1 MTAPGAFGRRGGL
14 ATPGLGAK
22 APAVARLRAASGV
35 TEVADEARGSRI
47 PLVTLALIGV
57 FTLLYLGER
66 RFGFEHATA
75 PFSYRT
81 IIALGGVDRDLVV
94 GQGQWWRLLTAPTL
108 HGSIEH
114 LVGNAAVMALVGAG
128 LERLIGRAWFAAIFA
143 YGAIAGSIC
152 SVAMNAPWTVSVG
165 ASGGIMALLTATYV
179 CSFHPEADED
189 GARMRWWVY
198 RLAIPSLIPF
208 GAAGGGNVDYSGHI
222 GGALGGMAMGYLLQ
236 FIWSE
241 DRALPPFRRQAAI
254 AAGAAGVAAGI
265 GFIIVAANYPAYAAR
280 QAPLIPDAEIPK
292 STADSLGRSA
302 ALIVL
307 YPRDPRGH
315 LLRAVAAAETDDVLV
330 VEREAR
336 AGLAEPD
343 ILARDFPPVIEL
355 ELKALL
361 ALSLAAQHRNE
372 EAFPL
377 AQSVCNRVQAMP
389 EAVKIRTEL
398 RQQGLCA

>member
-1 MTAPGAFGRRGGL
+1 MTASGTFGRRGGA
-14 ATPGLGAK
+14 ATPTAARQ
-22 APAVARLRAASGV
+22 APSARRPQPATEAA
-35 TEVADEARGSRI
+35 EEARGSRV
-47 PLVTLALIGV
+47 PFVTLGLIGV
-57 FTLLYLGER
+57 FTLIYLGEQK
-66 RFGFEHATA
+66 FGFEHAAA

-81 IIALGGVDRDLVV
+81 IIALGGVDRDRVV
-94 GQGQWWRLLTAPTL
+94 GQGQWWRLLTAPIL

-128 LERLIGRAWFAAIFA
+128 LERLIGRAWFAAIFF
-143 YGAIAGSIC
+143 YGAIAGTIC

-179 CSFHPEADED
+179 CSFHPEAAQD

-208 GAAGGGNVDYSGHI
+208 GAAGGGHVDYSGHI
-222 GGALGGMAMGYLLQ
+222 GGALGGMALGYLLQ

-241 DRALPPFRRQAAI
+241 ERALPSLRREAAI
-254 AAGAAGVAAGI
+254 GAAGAGLAAAI
-265 GFIIVAANYPAYAAR
+265 GFILVAADYPAYAAR

-292 STADSLGRSA
+292 STAGSLERSA
-302 ALIVL
+302 SLIVL

-315 LLRAVAAAETDDVLV
+315 LLRALAAARDNDAVI
-330 VEREAR
+330 VERETR

-343 ILARDFPPVIEL
+343 ILARDFPPVLEV

-361 ALSLAAQHRNE
+361 ALALAAQQRND
-372 EAFPL
+372 EAIPL
-377 AQSVCNRVQAMP
+377 AQSVCNRAGSMP
-389 EAVKIRTEL
+389 EAAKIRVQL
-398 RQQGLCA
+398 RQRGLCA